1 MAFIQDPRMRQ
12 RWNQIS
18 HTTEAV
24 TETAAANI
32 WTFGHTYINPC
43 LASLGHALDSC
54 TSVCLGDREDRA
66 RRARE
71 RDRGARRTRAEYTFD
86 FYDDWDDYYGD
97 VEEGPDHE
105 TGGGSGSGWG
115 RWGVNSEDWDRLL
128 AGTGAVRGQGEEIDQ
143 QPRRKR
149 GMSYGTSRGARGIRR
164 KGTGLVT
171 EEEDPNVIPR
181 TAPLG
186 FLGRLPFKIVG
197 SLRYKPSAANLR
209 EHPGGGTF
217 GRGNGGEE
225 EQRPLLGAAQEEEQD
240 GKRRRKRGGEDSS
253 TRTRSN
259 TTESGDTSSSYRSR
273 GDLFPS
279 DGEGDE
285 DAVPL
290 DENEFTVALNRVGV
304 DDRSSNRTRS
314 SKGKRVA
321 DGESKKGLSRTV
333 SRTVSR
339 TTLDSA
345 HTPDG
350 HFSASPFPAYEDGDA
365 VPLGVPSM
373 EELQQEEERAKREE
387 DEEIEKRRRAASR
400 LAVKRGLSVDDYGAE
415 GGDQSPHN
423 ITGISPNMSTEE
435 IEPETE
441 VKIPPV
447 EEPQQLQQQQQGSQ
461 VPELPTEPKKIQEVA
476 GETVPAVQFV
486 PARLPHFG

>member
-43 LASLGHALDSC
+43 LASLGQALDSC
-54 TSVCLGDREDRA
+54 TSVCLGDREERA

-71 RDRGARRTRAEYTFD
+71 RDRGARRTRAEFTFD

-97 VEEGPDHE
+97 VEEDPDHE
-105 TGGGSGSGWG
+105 GTTGGTGSGWG

-128 AGTGAVRGQGEEIDQ
+128 AGTGAVGGGSGRGQHGDEVDQ

-149 GMSYGTSRGARGIRR
+149 GMSYGTRGPRR
-164 KGTGLVT
+164 KQTGLL
-171 EEEDPNVIPR
+171 EDEDPNVIPR

-209 EHPGGGTF
+209 DHPGGGTF
-217 GRGNGGEE
+217 GRGQGGEE
-225 EQRPLLGAAQEEEQD
+225 EQRPLLGGREEERE
-240 GKRRRKRGGEDSS
+240 GGEGRKKRRRGGEESS

-290 DENEFTVALNRVGV
+290 DENEFTVALNRVG
-304 DDRSSNRTRS
+304 
-314 SKGKRVA
+314 GWMI
-321 DGESKKGLSRTV
+321 GGL

-339 TTLDSA
+339 TTLDSG

-350 HFSASPFPAYEDGDA
+350 NLSASPFPDYEDGDA
-365 VPLGVPSM
+365 VPLGIPSL

-387 DEEIEKRRRAASR
+387 DEEIEKRRRAASQ
-400 LAVKRGLSVDDYGAE
+400 LAVKRGLSVDDYSAE
-415 GGDQSPHN
+415 SEDQSPYSV
-423 ITGISPNMSTEE
+423 TGTLQSLGREE
-435 IEPETE
+435 EENEPERE
-441 VKIPPV
+441 PKIPPV
-447 EEPQQLQQQQQGSQ
+447 EKPLLQQNQSQ
-461 VPELPTEPKKIQEVA
+461 EPDLPTEPKKIQEV

>member
-32 WTFGHTYINPC
+32 WTFGHTYITPC
-43 LASLGHALDSC
+43 LGSIGQALDSC

-71 RDRGARRTRAEYTFD
+71 RDHGARRTRAEYTFD

-97 VEEGPDHE
+97 VEDGPDHRE
-105 TGGGSGSGWG
+105 NGGGSGGGGGWG

-128 AGTGAVRGQGEEIDQ
+128 AGTGAVRGGQGEEVDQ

-149 GMSYGTSRGARGIRR
+149 GMSYGTSRIRR
-164 KGTGLVT
+164 KGTGLV

-217 GRGNGGEE
+217 GRGGAGDED
-225 EQRPLLGAAQEEEQD
+225 RPLLGAQEEEHD
-240 GKRRRKRGGEDSS
+240 GKRQRKRGGEESS

-314 SKGKRVA
+314 SKGKRPA
-321 DGESKKGLSRTV
+321 DRDSKKGLSRTV
-333 SRTVSR
+333 SRT
-339 TTLDSA
+339 TLDSA
-345 HTPDG
+345 YTPD
-350 HFSASPFPAYEDGDA
+350 SASPLPTYEDGDA
-365 VPLGVPSM
+365 VPLSM
-373 EELQQEEERAKREE
+373 QQLQQEEERAKKEE
-387 DEEIEKRRRAASR
+387 DEEIKRRRRAASQ
-400 LAVKRGLSVDDYGAE
+400 LAVKRGLSVDDYQDE
-415 GGDQSPHN
+415 SEDQSPCSIN
-423 ITGISPNMSTEE
+423 QSLPNSDPDEE
-435 IEPETE
+435 TQPKLEA
-441 VKIPPV
+441 KIPV
-447 EEPQQLQQQQQGSQ
+447 EEPQRHQQQQEL
-461 VPELPTEPKKIQEVA
+461 ELPTEPKKMSEV
-476 GETVPAVQFV
+476 EPAVRFV
-486 PARLPHFG
+486 PAKLPHFG

>member
-43 LASLGHALDSC
+43 LASLGQALDSC
-54 TSVCLGDREDRA
+54 ASVCLGDREDRA

-97 VEEGPDHE
+97 VEDGLEHEG
-105 TGGGSGSGWG
+105 GGGGSGSGSGSGWG

-149 GMSYGTSRGARGIRR
+149 GMSYGTSRTARGIRR
-164 KGTGLVT
+164 KGTGLV

-217 GRGNGGEE
+217 GRGQSD
-225 EQRPLLGAAQEEEQD
+225 EQRPLLGAQEEEHN
-240 GKRRRKRGGEDSS
+240 GKRRGKRGGEESS

-290 DENEFTVALNRVGV
+290 DENEFTVALDRVGV

-314 SKGKRVA
+314 SKGKRPA
-321 DGESKKGLSRTV
+321 DRDSKKGLSRTV
-333 SRTVSR
+333 SRT
-339 TTLDSA
+339 TLNSVY
-345 HTPDG
+345 TRE
-350 HFSASPFPAYEDGDA
+350 SASPFPTFEDGDA
-365 VPLGVPSM
+365 VPLSM
-373 EELQQEEERAKREE
+373 EDLQQEEERAKREE
-387 DEEIEKRRRAASR
+387 DEEVERRRRAASQ
-400 LAVKRGLSVDDYGAE
+400 LAVKRGLSVDDYHIE
-415 GGDQSPHN
+415 SEDQSHYSIHGPS
-423 ITGISPNMSTEE
+423 SPDEE
-435 IEPETE
+435 EEEEDETQPELE
-441 VKIPPV
+441 AKIPV
-447 EEPQQLQQQQQGSQ
+447 EEPQNKHQQQQQQ
-461 VPELPTEPKKIQEVA
+461 QQREEPELPTEPKKISEV
-476 GETVPAVQFV
+476 EPAVRFV